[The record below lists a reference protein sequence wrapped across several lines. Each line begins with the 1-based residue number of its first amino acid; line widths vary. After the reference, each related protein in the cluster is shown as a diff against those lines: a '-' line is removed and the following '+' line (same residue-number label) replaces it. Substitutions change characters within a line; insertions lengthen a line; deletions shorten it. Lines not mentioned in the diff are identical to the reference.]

1 MRYRSR
7 KSQLTRWGG
16 PGVWLGPL
24 ALLLVMTFA
33 PATARAEDDE
43 KSIWNIDK
51 RMFDELI
58 YSFGLTKKPKL
69 DDQID
74 YHERP
79 RLTVPSGQELP
90 APKAVNPALARQQ
103 KPKPKRNVQEFDPD
117 EFTNPI
123 APHELRASSG
133 AGAPNRA
140 AGSPTDP
147 SRPGQLGSSIDE
159 PLDPMPPS
167 RLGSSGGFFGLFS
180 GGNSSAGNSSGASE
194 QREQSSAA
202 EPPRRSLIDP
212 PPGYQVRSPNQT
224 YGDGS
229 TARAGN
235 SRPKADHAVGED
247 QGL

>member
-1 MRYRSR
+1 
-7 KSQLTRWGG
+7 
-16 PGVWLGPL
+16 
-24 ALLLVMTFA
+24 MTFA

-43 KSIWNIDK
+43 KSIWNLDK
-51 RMFDELI
+51 RIMEEVLF
-58 YSFGLTKKPKL
+58 SFGLTKRPKL

-90 APKAVNPALARQQ
+90 APKAVDPAVARRQQ
-103 KPKPKRNVQEFDPD
+103 KPKPKQNVQEFDPD

-123 APHELRASSG
+123 APRELRASSG

-140 AGSPTDP
+140 GGSPTDAARP
-147 SRPGQLGSSIDE
+147 SQPGGSIDE
-159 PLDPMPPS
+159 PLDPLPPS

-180 GGNSSAGNSSGASE
+180 GGNSSAGNSSGANSSGASE
-194 QREQSSAA
+194 QREQSSASAA

-212 PPGYQVRSPNQT
+212 PPGYQVRSANQP
-224 YGDGS
+224 YGDGT

-235 SRPKADHAVGED
+235 SRPKVDHAVGSD